1 MGRLPGMNAP
11 PAAEPAS
18 PATAPPGDS
27 LRAAVILLIGLRL
40 VLLMALP
47 TDAVFEYG
55 DLIYHYSL
63 AAWSVPGH
71 CPAGTGACWPLLDLW
86 YEYPPLF
93 PYLSVGLLQLLG
105 GGALPAFHTYA
116 YALSFV
122 LLLADIGNLML
133 LHRLAGRLHGP
144 ATANWLAWVYA
155 LLPTPLI
162 LGWWTFEGLTT
173 FWILLGLWAV
183 LRRRDALGGV
193 AIGLGVLTK
202 FVPLLLLPII
212 WSARS
217 VRRAVAVTALTLV
230 VIAAG
235 VAPFLWR
242 SPALALASLGA
253 QPAKSSY
260 ATVWAMLDGNLQSA
274 DGLPITGTFG
284 PLLDRL
290 EPTRAFDQL
299 HNPARV
305 PGWLSLGV
313 AALIGGGLWLA
324 ARRRYPG
331 PWDDHRLVVLLA
343 LTFAIFLMWSKG
355 WSPQWQHWLVPLIL
369 LTRPNRE
376 GLLLVLTLAAV
387 SFLEWPVLLS
397 RGFAWGYWL
406 TIPLRTVLFAAWG
419 ADLARRLLR
428 PTPLAAPA

>member
-1 MGRLPGMNAP
+1 MTA
-11 PAAEPAS
+11 PAAAPA
-18 PATAPPGDS
+18 APSAGAPGEG
-27 LRAAVILLIGLRL
+27 LRTAVILLIGLRL

-47 TDAVFEYG
+47 ADAVFEYG
-55 DLIYHYSL
+55 DLIYHYNL
-63 AAWSVPGH
+63 AAWSVPGQ
-71 CPAGTGACWPLLDLW
+71 CPAGPAACLPLLDFW
-86 YEYPPLF
+86 YEYPPIF

-105 GGALPAFHTYA
+105 GGDLPAFHTYA
-116 YALSFV
+116 YGLTLV
-122 LLLADIGNLML
+122 LLLADVGNLIL

-144 ATANWLAWVYA
+144 ATANWTAWVYA

-173 FWILLGLWAV
+173 LWILLGLWAIFT
-183 LRRRDALGGV
+183 RRDALVGA

-202 FVPLLLLPII
+202 FVPLLLLPLV
-212 WSARS
+212 WSARAA
-217 VRRAVAVTALTLV
+217 RRALAITALTLGV
-230 VIAAG
+230 VAVG

-242 SPALALASLGA
+242 SPDLALASLGA
-253 QPAKSSY
+253 QLAKSSY
-260 ATVWAMLDGNLQSA
+260 ATVWAMLDGNLRTD
-274 DGLPITGTFG
+274 DGMPITGTFG
-284 PLLDRL
+284 PLSDRL
-290 EPTRAFDQL
+290 VAALAFGQL
-299 HNPARV
+299 HHPARV

-331 PWDDHRLVVLLA
+331 GWDDARLLTLLA
-343 LTFAIFLMWSKG
+343 LTFAIFLLWSKG

-397 RGFAWGYWL
+397 RGFAWGYWI
-406 TIPLRTVLFAAWG
+406 TIPLRAVLFIAWG
-419 ADLARRLLR
+419 ADLAGRLLS
-428 PTPLAAPA
+428 PKPLAVPA